1 VIVGEA
7 VDVMV
12 ERVDAG
18 GRSNAGLPHRSAE
31 PLLPAPDVVD
41 ELARTGNHAADRRA
55 EAF

>member
-1 VIVGEA
+1 MIVGEA

-18 GRSNAGLPHRSAE
+18 GGANAGLPHRSTEA
-31 PLLPAPDVVD
+31 LFPAPDIVD
-41 ELARTGNHAADRRA
+41 EGARSRDDAADRRA